1 MKDIGELEDRI
12 DTLETV
18 TSLSLLE
25 LNTSTLQVQD
35 AQGLNRFK
43 SGFFVD
49 DFADNRRMELS
60 NFDAKADHRCTK

>member
-1 MKDIGELEDRI
+1 MKDIGVLEDRI

-25 LNTSTLQVQD
+25 LNTSTLQIQD

-49 DFADNRRMELS
+49 DFADNRRMEI
-60 NFDAKADHRCTK
+60 K